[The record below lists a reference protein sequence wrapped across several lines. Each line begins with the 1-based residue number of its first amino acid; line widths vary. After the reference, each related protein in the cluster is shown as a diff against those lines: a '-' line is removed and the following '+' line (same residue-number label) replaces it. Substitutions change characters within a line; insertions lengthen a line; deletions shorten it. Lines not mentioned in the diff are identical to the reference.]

1 MTEQTEALIISSINN
16 TREEFLRSLRELREC
31 IEKEGVQRSKMFSD
45 WGNVVNAQGATIN
58 EIEKWRSGHHEV
70 FESMKKNIDSISQ
83 TVVKLA
89 AQVEDMSEWQSNIKV
104 KITLIASTIS
114 GVFGLM
120 FAVLSLIL

>member
-1 MTEQTEALIISSINN
+1 
-16 TREEFLRSLRELREC
+16 
-31 IEKEGVQRSKMFSD
+31 
-45 WGNVVNAQGATIN
+45 
-58 EIEKWRSGHHEV
+58 
-70 FESMKKNIDSISQ
+70 
-83 TVVKLA
+83 VKLA